1 MTHKVPTF
9 VGRYTATA
17 AYANGKI
24 TVTPV
29 RPSHVSLQGALGDK
43 IVVTAKKGATTLTC
57 TIASTAQAAASGSWS
72 LASSCDIAVAQT
84 AEAQNWE
91 ITVNASATGVGTAL
105 KSVQPNVKLTVP
117 ATA

>member
-1 MTHKVPTF
+1 
-9 VGRYTATA
+9 
-17 AYANGKI
+17 
-24 TVTPV
+24 
-29 RPSHVSLQGALGDK
+29 VSLQGALGNK

-72 LASSCDIAVAQT
+72 LASSCDIPVAQT